1 MNSDLRKKIVGL
13 VTSAKEG
20 HIPSSLSIIDIIDTL
35 YKNILKFD
43 SKKPYWNERDYFI
56 LSKGHGGMALFIVLN
71 KYGFIDDT
79 ILNSYSSY
87 GSILGGHPDVTKV
100 PGVEAS
106 TGSLGHGLSFSIGI
120 ALGHKINKR
129 ANKVITLIGDGESQE
144 GTVWEA
150 AQVGVNLKLGNLC
163 VIVDNNQSAAQL
175 MPIQEPAKRWK
186 AFGWNV
192 YEIDG
197 HCENSLTKVIKN
209 INFHNDIPTIIIA
222 NTTKGKGIKM
232 LEGHGQW
239 HHKIPNKEE
248 YNIMMKELDGKN

>member
-1 MNSDLRKKIVGL
+1 MNNDLRKKIVDL
-13 VTSAKEG
+13 VVGAGEG
-20 HIPSSLSIIDIIDTL
+20 HIPSTFSIIDIIATL

-43 SKKPYWNERDYFI
+43 SQNPNWEDRDYFI
-56 LSKGHGGMALFIVLN
+56 LSKGHGGMALFVVLN
-71 KYGFIDDT
+71 KFSFINDET
-79 ILNSYSSY
+79 LNSYGTF

-120 ALGHKINKR
+120 ALGHKIKKAKNR
-129 ANKVITLIGDGESQE
+129 VFTLIGDGESQE
-144 GTVWEA
+144 GTIWEA
-150 AQVGVNLKLGNLC
+150 AQVGINLKLGNLC

-175 MPIQEPAKRWK
+175 MPIQNPVERWK

-197 HCENSLTKVIKN
+197 HCEQTLINTIKK
-209 INFHNDIPTIIIA
+209 IDFSGDIPTIIVA
-222 NTTKGKGIKM
+222 NTIKGKGVKM
-232 LEGHGQW
+232 VEGHGQW

-248 YNIMMKELDGKN
+248 YKILMEELSGKN

>member
-1 MNSDLRKKIVGL
+1 VVLQI
-13 VTSAKEG
+13 
-20 HIPSSLSIIDIIDTL
+20 
-35 YKNILKFD
+35 
-43 SKKPYWNERDYFI
+43 
-56 LSKGHGGMALFIVLN
+56 HGF
-71 KYGFIDDT
+71 FSEE
-79 ILNSYSSY
+79 ILNSYSKF

-106 TGSLGHGLSFSIGI
+106 TGSLGHGLSFSIGV

-129 ANKVITLIGDGESQE
+129 SNKVFTLIGDGESQE
-144 GTVWEA
+144 GTIWEA
-150 AQVGVNLKLGNLC
+150 AQVGVNLQLGNLC

-175 MPIQEPAKRWK
+175 MPIQYPAERWK

-197 HCENSLTKVIKN
+197 HCEKTLLNTIKKIDFN
-209 INFHNDIPTIIIA
+209 AEKPSIIIA
-222 NTTKGKGIKM
+222 NTIKGKGVKM

-248 YNIMMKELDGKN
+248 YEIIMEELTRND